1 MILALITDPDP
12 NPDPNSDPNP
22 DPNPDPTP
30 DPSRDPGQVRMDR
43 GAFTRLLGPLDSLLE
58 LRRYTATGEEVAAPE
73 GGGEAGGEGAGPA
86 AVPVPPPGEA
96 FVKAEAGSLTLAD
109 LSVTKGALGEGAF
122 GKARRAPLL
131 TLAWRTHHRPRPRPH
146 PPSPSLYPTAEP
158 RAPTLT
164 RCAAAG
170 SRRAARC
177 TLSSRC
183 ARRTSSPWGRW
194 RDAPS
199 RYSLAAHRGPTRC
212 GHAYAR
218 GHT

>member
-1 MILALITDPDP
+1 
-12 NPDPNSDPNP
+12 
-22 DPNPDPTP
+22 
-30 DPSRDPGQVRMDR
+30 MDR

-73 GGGEAGGEGAGPA
+73 GGGEAGGEAGGEGGGEGAGPA
-86 AVPVPPPGEA
+86 AVPVPPPGKA
-96 FVKAEAGSLTLAD
+96 FVKAEAGSLSLAD
-109 LSVTKGALGEGAF
+109 LSVTEGALGEGAF

-131 TLAWRTHHRPRPRPH
+131 TLAWRTHPRPRPRPH
-146 PPSPSLYPTAEP
+146 TPSLSPNPDAEP

-194 RDAPS
+194 RDAPWRS
-199 RYSLAAHRGPTRC
+199 Y
-212 GHAYAR
+212 
-218 GHT
+218 